1 MRRCQTFTTAFA
13 LCFGAGSQTAN
24 TARFLRESSRIHR
37 IELREGEHLLEL
49 DDPTSSSMAPIFS
62 DTWLGTELWP
72 AARALVAL
80 LEERRTAL
88 ASAAQVLELG
98 AGTGACGLAAAA
110 LGARRVLLTDKPV
123 LLPLMRANVA
133 ANRFDSGGGC
143 VVECAELTWRSRADE
158 RRSAGDEHAEHDEEH
173 DVEHASEG
181 AELPTLLPAGADLV
195 LASDCLNP
203 VSWSRTLTLTRTR
216 CWWRPRPKLEQVYG
230 DGHAHTSPYISPVS
244 PYISLYLPGV
254 RRRPRRRP
262 RGHHPPRALARR
274 GRRGSCLP
282 PLGSRGG
289 SRCY

>member
-37 IELREGEHLLEL
+37 MELRSGEHLLEL

-244 PYISLYLPGV
+244 PYISPHLPG
-254 RRRPRRRP
+254 RGAHRTDLRCGGRPDW
-262 RGHHPPRALARR
+262 GDHPYP
-274 GRRGSCLP
+274 
-282 PLGSRGG
+282 
-289 SRCY
+289 